1 MTPLPE
7 TEMPIYASASGLASL
22 GVCKH
27 LCVSG
32 GEREPLNGSGG

>member
-1 MTPLPE
+1 MKPSPG
-7 TEMPIYASASGLASL
+7 TEMPVYAGASGLAWL

-32 GEREPLNGSGG
+32 GEREPLHGSGG